1 MHKAPTIAIIL
12 IAISCLFTPARAQIV
27 YKCGES
33 YSAQACPGG
42 VIVNVTD
49 QRTSDQKDQADRA
62 TTRDLKTANALESAR
77 LQQEAKDLAANT
89 PAKQELSIQ
98 PKSNK
103 RAVHRDKKIKTIRIK
118 APPAHKTA
126 TQSAQEKTAKKIAAP

>member
-1 MHKAPTIAIIL
+1 MHKTSIIATIL
-12 IAISCLFTPARAQIV
+12 IATYCLFTPARAQII

-42 VIVNVTD
+42 VIVNAID

-62 TTRDLKTANALESAR
+62 TARDMKTANALESAR

-89 PAKQELSIQ
+89 PPRQALITK
-98 PKSNK
+98 PKPDK
-103 RAVHRDKKIKTIRIK
+103 KTVQRDKKIKPIRIK
-118 APPAHKTA
+118 TPPAKKT
-126 TQSAQEKTAKKIAAP
+126 TILSAQKKAAKKVVTP

>member
-12 IAISCLFTPARAQIV
+12 IAINFSFTTVRAQII

-62 TTRDLKTANALESAR
+62 TARDLKTANAMESAR
-77 LQQEAKDLAANT
+77 QEQEAKDLAANT
-89 PAKQELSIQ
+89 PAQQAQSTQ
-98 PKSNK
+98 PKSDK
-103 RAVHRDKKIKTIRIK
+103 KAVHRYKKVKTVRIK
-118 APPAHKTA
+118 APPANRTA
-126 TQSAQEKTAKKIAAP
+126 TQSPQKKAAKKVAAP